1 MASPELKVKV
11 LADLSQFKSQ
21 MKGVQSTLKDVG
33 KSVTK
38 LGTRVSAVAT
48 TAMTALGVASIKSF
62 DTQAKA
68 IAQVEAGLRST
79 QGQVGKTSKQLQK
92 MASDLQSKT
101 LFGDEEILKDA
112 TAQLLTFTNI
122 TGDQFEKTQVAVLD
136 LATRLDGDLKS
147 ASIQLGKAL
156 NDPVANLSALSRSG
170 IQFSESQKEVINSLV
185 ESGRLADAQNI
196 ILEELQKQYGGS
208 AEAAAEAGAG
218 GITQLKNAIGDL
230 QEEFGR
236 IIIDAINPFIER
248 MQEFFE
254 MMREQPDEVKKRF
267 VLLGVAI
274 ATIGPALIGLGLALQ
289 ALAIGV
295 GVFTS
300 PIVAIVAGFVLLGI
314 AIDYIRRN
322 FDAFAIDFKKSMLN
336 LQIQAQMFVQSFAQ
350 SMLNVA
356 KLTPNIMGGII
367 APLQGV
373 IAQSTAEM
381 KALGT
386 EALALESIPLQSFAE
401 YWGSVGDDIKN
412 SVLDILGFNEA
423 FATAMDSV
431 VEKVKEQ
438 VTPTFQ
444 ELTDDVNVMSEE
456 IKNFA
461 MGISGAFADAIVEG
475 KALSDVL
482 KDILKQIAKQELTQF
497 LFTIFGGVLGGV
509 AGKLGL
515 AGGKSLGA
523 GLAGIIM
530 GKPMASGGVVPP
542 GFPNDTYP
550 ALLTS
555 GETVVPNPSPLPNV
569 TGGAV
574 EVFGEFRV
582 RGSDL
587 VTVLSNANQRTLR

>member
-147 ASIQLGKAL
+147 DSIQLSKAL

-218 GITQLKNAIGDL
+218 GITQLQNAIGDL

-236 IIIDAINPFIER
+236 IIIDAINPFLEK

-254 MMREQPDEVKKRF
+254 MMREQPEEVKKRF

-289 ALAIGV
+289 ALAIGI

-438 VTPTFQ
+438 V
-444 ELTDDVNVMSEE
+444 
-456 IKNFA
+456 
-461 MGISGAFADAIVEG
+461 
-475 KALSDVL
+475 
-482 KDILKQIAKQELTQF
+482 
-497 LFTIFGGVLGGV
+497 
-509 AGKLGL
+509 
-515 AGGKSLGA
+515 
-523 GLAGIIM
+523 
-530 GKPMASGGVVPP
+530 
-542 GFPNDTYP
+542 
-550 ALLTS
+550 
-555 GETVVPNPSPLPNV
+555 
-569 TGGAV
+569 
-574 EVFGEFRV
+574 
-582 RGSDL
+582 
-587 VTVLSNANQRTLR
+587 